1 MDAKRLAAEKA
12 VELIRDGMTVGLGSG
27 STASYA
33 IQKIGERVRQGLNIR
48 AVATSHKTE
57 KLAREL
63 SIPLYDPAD
72 VETIDIALDGA
83 DQVDT
88 KANLIKGGGG
98 SLLREKII
106 AFASKRFHVMVDQS
120 KLVEHLGN
128 MSLPVEIVPFG
139 APLTIKHLRLLGS
152 DPVIRQ
158 SRGERFITDNG
169 NLIADCRFQR
179 IDEPAWLDVKIK
191 MIPGVIET
199 GLFSNK
205 IITSVF
211 VGTSNGA
218 VREIF
223 VNA

>member
-63 SIPLYDPAD
+63 SIPVYDPAD

-139 APLTIKHLRLLGS
+139 AALTIKHLRLLGS

-211 VGTSNGA
+211 VGTSNGE

>member
-139 APLTIKHLRLLGS
+139 AALTIKHLRLLGS

-211 VGTSNGA
+211 VGTSNGE